1 MTNLSTSSGLSQ
13 RTTTYAEAKMLKHAE
28 AVVVLEKLGKPYQMP
43 KNKGVKATFRRPK
56 PFAALA
62 APLAEGVTPDATAF
76 EYENVEVVLQQYGQW
91 VPHTDVIQ
99 DTHEDPVLNDMTMM
113 VGENIGRTTE
123 AIDWGI
129 LRGGSNVFFA
139 NGTQR
144 DQVNTAVSLA
154 KQRAVIRALQAQKAK
169 KITNILKSSADFGTQ
184 SVWAAYCAVAHTDCE
199 NDIQNLPG
207 FKPVADYGTRNTIS
221 PYEIGS
227 VENVRY
233 ILSPDLEPFRGAGS
247 GTANGMVATST
258 VVDVYPIVYMG
269 QDSWARVALRGQGS
283 IQPRVVSAG
292 SQANIADPLA
302 QRGFV
307 SAKFWHAAVVTNH
320 LWMAR
325 LEVGVTA
332 L

>member
-1 MTNLSTSSGLSQ
+1 MNTSTSPGISQ

-28 AVVVLEKLGKPYQMP
+28 AVVVLEKFAKPYAMP
-43 KNKGVKATFRRPK
+43 KNKGVKAEFRRPK
-56 PFAALA
+56 PFAALS
-62 APLAEGVTPDATAF
+62 APLTEGVTPTGTTF

-113 VGENIGRTTE
+113 VGENVGRTQE
-123 AIDWGI
+123 ALDWSI

-144 DQVNTAVSLA
+144 DHVNTPITLGR
-154 KQRAVIRALQAQKAK
+154 QRAVIRALQAQKSK
-169 KITNILKSSADFGTQ
+169 KITNIVTSSFNFGTQ
-184 SVWAAYCAVAHTDCE
+184 SVWVAYVAAAHTDCE
-199 NDIQNLPG
+199 SDIQNLPG
-207 FKPVADYGTRNTIS
+207 FKPVADYGSRNVVS

-233 ILSPDLEPFRGAGS
+233 VLSPDLEPFRGQGS

-269 QDSWARVALRGQGS
+269 QDAWARVMLRGQGS

-302 QRGFV
+302 QKGFV
-307 SAKFWHAAVVTNH
+307 SAKFWHAAVITNH
-320 LWMAR
+320 AWLAR